1 MKPTAP
7 PVVGVAGFECGESLT
22 PDSSLSAFLHAF
34 GKIAAESRPPDGA
47 AIRETSFGADK
58 KSALTAARSETSF
71 PPSEAPLVSNDGGD
85 SSTAAFL
92 RALGGLTGGSSLLEI
107 PPPAPFP
114 ETAEAAASSEPPPPL
129 PASLSTPLASS
140 ENAAFMRALED
151 AVGGSPLGIALAQPA
166 VERSTTSASR
176 LPPPIEVADE
186 LLARLRATGALEDES

>member
-114 ETAEAAASSEPPPPL
+114 ETAEAAASSEPPLL
-129 PASLSTPLASS
+129 PASLSAPLASA